1 VQKSSSGNDSRG
13 VIVSSLD
20 PTPYSASTRIRSRTG
35 YDSTRRHD
43 DLSFFA
49 YDGPAEKRAA
59 ALASI
64 RKSLTQALGPVAAM
78 YLLEP
83 YENADMRY
91 IKRLQ
96 EAMEQDKKQRS
107 TDTKAEIEKLEVELR
122 VVRAKS

>member
-1 VQKSSSGNDSRG
+1 
-13 VIVSSLD
+13 
-20 PTPYSASTRIRSRTG
+20 
-35 YDSTRRHD
+35 
-43 DLSFFA
+43 
-49 YDGPAEKRAA
+49 
-59 ALASI
+59 
-64 RKSLTQALGPVAAM
+64 M